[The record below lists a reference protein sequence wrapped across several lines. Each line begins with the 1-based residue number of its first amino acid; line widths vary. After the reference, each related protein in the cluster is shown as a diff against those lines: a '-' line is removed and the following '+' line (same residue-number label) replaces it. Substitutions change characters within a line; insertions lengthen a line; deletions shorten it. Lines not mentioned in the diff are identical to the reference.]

1 MKKKISVLMCAI
13 LVIGSLAGCAKKEE
27 KKPEPTKKEEVTEE
41 VKKEEEEEVKKEESD
56 GKIIAGTNQS
66 DATPLPLD
74 SKIFAKVKKDSNA
87 WFAFTTGEDENA
99 VYNATIV
106 NMTADSSVIYGYLYD
121 EYGEQLNYQSIYND
135 GKPVSLSSEEL
146 TPNTTY
152 YISIDPNGNNVD
164 YSVIVKN
171 INAEKEANKTVSN
184 VLEAKR
190 VKISEDG
197 TVTTG
202 TNRNDAALVPLATKI
217 KGNLKKDSNAW
228 FAFTTG
234 AEENFTYNATI
245 VNMTA
250 DSDVIYGYLYDEY
263 GNQLNYQSIYNDGKP
278 VSLSSEELIPNTT
291 YYIQLNPNGNN
302 SVDFSLIIKSP
313 DAKDLK
319 AGLVFEKPLE
329 INETQVQF
337 EAEKAKF
344 IDENAAKEVLRPV
357 AEAILE
363 KSESVVL
370 IVGTT
375 ATDGEQE
382 ARVKLSNERA
392 EAVKNLLVKTY
403 KVPEKQIKTVG
414 LGFEADPFERG
425 KDRDSSGKFV
435 ESEGRKNRRVVI
447 LDASDEIAQGILNN
461 NK

>member
-27 KKPEPTKKEEVTEE
+27 KKPEPTKKEKVTEE

-99 VYNATIV
+99 VYKATIV
-106 NMTADSSVIYGYLYD
+106 NMTPEAGNIYGYLFD
-121 EYGEQLNYQSIYND
+121 EYGESLSNTPVYND
-135 GKPVSLSSEEL
+135 GKPASLTSQEL
-146 TPNTTY
+146 
-152 YISIDPNGNNVD
+152 
-164 YSVIVKN
+164 
-171 INAEKEANKTVSN
+171 
-184 VLEAKR
+184 
-190 VKISEDG
+190 
-197 TVTTG
+197 
-202 TNRNDAALVPLATKI
+202 
-217 KGNLKKDSNAW
+217 
-228 FAFTTG
+228 
-234 AEENFTYNATI
+234 
-245 VNMTA
+245 M
-250 DSDVIYGYLYDEY
+250 
-263 GNQLNYQSIYNDGKP
+263 
-278 VSLSSEELIPNTT
+278 PNTT
-291 YYIQLNPNGNN
+291 YYIQLEPNGNK

-344 IDENAAKEVLRPV
+344 IDENGAKEVLRPV

-363 KSESVVL
+363 KPESVVL
-370 IVGTT
+370 IAGTT

>member
-1 MKKKISVLMCAI
+1 MNKKISILMCAM
-13 LVIGSLAGCAKKEE
+13 LVIGSLSGCAKEE
-27 KKPEPTKKEEVTEE
+27 KKPEETQKKEVTEE
-41 VKKEEEEEVKKEESD
+41 VKKEEEAKEEVKEEESD
-56 GKIIAGTNQS
+56 GKIIAGTNQT

-87 WFAFTTGEDENA
+87 WFTFTTGEDENA
-99 VYNATIV
+99 VYKATIV
-106 NMTADSSVIYGYLYD
+106 NMTPEAGNIYGYLFD
-121 EYGEQLNYQSIYND
+121 EYGESLSNSPIYGN
-135 GKPVSLSSEEL
+135 GKPDSLSSEEL
-146 TPNTTY
+146 KPNTTY
-152 YISIDPNGNNVD
+152 YIQVDPNGNNVD

-202 TNRNDAALVPLATKI
+202 TNRNDAALVPLETKV
-217 KGNLKKDSNAW
+217 KGNLKKDYNSW

-263 GNQLNYQSIYNDGKP
+263 GELLSNTPVYNDGKP
-278 VSLSSEELIPNTT
+278 ASLTSQELMPNTT
-291 YYIQLNPNGNN
+291 YYIQIEPNGNK

-319 AGLVFEKPLE
+319 AGLVFETPLE

-344 IDENAAKEVLRPV
+344 IDENGAKEVLRPV

-363 KSESVVL
+363 KPESVVL
-370 IVGTT
+370 ISGTT

-403 KVPEKQIKTVG
+403 NVPENQIKTVG

-447 LDASDEIAQGILNN
+447 LDASDEIAKGILNN
-461 NK
+461 K